1 MNRFALCLRTII
13 HFPIGIFIGITDSF
27 INTSNLNLFFTSQH
41 KLGIIRFQSALKE
54 FHKRNYSNLT
64 DLALEYGYYDQS
76 HFTNSF
82 SRYYGLPVKR
92 LTRS

>member
-1 MNRFALCLRTII
+1 M
-13 HFPIGIFIGITDSF
+13 
-27 INTSNLNLFFTSQH
+27 Q
-41 KLGIIRFQSALKE
+41 GIIRFQSALKE